1 MARFNLFLN
10 CMKILLKFIFL
21 CFSQAM
27 PSMNEFQ
34 RKKVSILCCRLD
46 SILFSLILIISVGFY
61 YFFWFFFSNEIIS
74 LNKLNASESIEIV
87 RRAFYFDSEKIWKIY
102 EQNKN
107 HILHDVH
114 EHKSLWQLKCASS
127 LMYSIF
133 IYFVRYCFR
142 LPPSYIHIY
151 GIYILFG
158 VFTVHSQSQYVAL
171 SNLLKLL
178 EIHNCLK
185 QTRASEENY

>member
-1 MARFNLFLN
+1 MFFASNAKHEWISEKKGVDSLLSARFNSFFSNFNNFSWLLF
-10 CMKILLKFIFL
+10 FFL
-21 CFSQAM
+21 
-27 PSMNEFQ
+27 
-34 RKKVSILCCRLD
+34 
-46 SILFSLILIISVGFY
+46 
-61 YFFWFFFSNEIIS
+61 FFFSNEIIS

-158 VFTVHSQSQYVAL
+158 VFTVHSQSQHVAL

>member
-74 LNKLNASESIEIV
+74 LNKLNASVNPLKSFEEHFILIVKKFEKFTNKIKIIFYMMCMSIRVCGSSSVRHHWCIV
-87 RRAFYFDSEKIWKIY
+87 
-102 EQNKN
+102 
-107 HILHDVH
+107 
-114 EHKSLWQLKCASS
+114 SLFISCDIVFA
-127 LMYSIF
+127 YPHHIF
-133 IYFVRYCFR
+133 IYMAYIYSLEFSLCTVRVNTLRCQIF
-142 LPPSYIHIY
+142 
-151 GIYILFG
+151 
-158 VFTVHSQSQYVAL
+158 
-171 SNLLKLL
+171 
-178 EIHNCLK
+178 
-185 QTRASEENY
+185 